1 MAQPPGTLI
10 IYFWR
15 KIALISLFVCIGS
28 CSSVQ
33 FAYNNIDYWIRW
45 KVHDYVDLNRA
56 QAAELQ
62 AALDSFFRWHRQT
75 QLEHYA
81 EFLTRL
87 ADGVDEGALESP
99 RLEPVEQQL
108 QQFLHSAS
116 DSAYD
121 LFLPIVAQ
129 LDKHQIDELQKN
141 LRKKQQ
147 KALEE
152 WQQPPEKIRRK
163 RNRQIRKEG
172 ERWLGHLSQEQ
183 INLIAAWVSKVEY
196 NPQSRSAQ
204 RQLWQSK
211 VIGLL
216 RSKPPGYVATLRN
229 LLVDPQQ
236 LWSPQYRQ
244 AQERRQEQARE
255 LAEQI
260 LSSTTP
266 PQRHHLSRTLREYA
280 QNFRILA
287 SQ

>member
-1 MAQPPGTLI
+1 MAQPPVTLI
-10 IYFWR
+10 RPFWR
-15 KIALISLFVCIGS
+15 KVALIAFFVCVGS

-33 FAYNNIDYWIRW
+33 FAYNNVDYWIRW
-45 KVHDYVDLNRA
+45 KIRDYVDLNRA
-56 QAAELQ
+56 QAVELQ
-62 AALDSFFRWHRQT
+62 AAMDSFFRWHRQT
-75 QLEHYA
+75 QLQRYA
-81 EFLTRL
+81 EFLTHL
-87 ADGVDEGALESP
+87 ADGVDKGALENP

-121 LFLPIVAQ
+121 LLLPIVAQ

-141 LRKKQQ
+141 LQKKQQ
-147 KALEE
+147 QALEE

-183 INLIAAWVSKVEY
+183 IQLIAAWVSKVEY

-204 RQLWQSK
+204 RQRWQSK
-211 VIGLL
+211 AIDLL
-216 RSKPPGYVATLRN
+216 RSKPPGYLETLRN

-236 LWSPQYRQ
+236 LWPPHYRQ

-260 LSSTTP
+260 LASTSP
-266 PQRHHLSRTLREYA
+266 AQRHHLSRALREYA
-280 QNFRILA
+280 RNFRILA